1 MNKNKPIAPKKEEW
15 NKDTDEFQGKQ
26 EQQRDSFAV
35 FVVICC
41 IITVISSLINEAILW
56 LSK

>member
-1 MNKNKPIAPKKEEW
+1 MNKNKPLAPKKEEW

-26 EQQRDSFAV
+26 EHQRDSFAV